1 MTLDFWTRLIDGQP
15 ALSVMIWLCLLVV
28 LMYFA
33 RPPAHQIIL
42 MVAQNIRNTLRLMA
56 RSVMLAEKQLRSR
69 NREVLMAQGREHS
82 EHFIEREFQRVET
95 LVNRDLSGYPS
106 LQRDLKE
113 QITHIDEDYVQ
124 SGEVPPKPPEWLKAV
139 ATVAEIPDNGS
150 SVVAKILNDIHTTL
164 KRALDQ
170 DMKEYRRANKDR
182 HTLLKKMMPY
192 WRTLTNSL
200 DSVEKKIT
208 GLEQRS
214 IIIDGQMQIY
224 EDIRNKTDHAER
236 MLSSSS
242 LTQFF
247 ISGLA
252 LCLAIV
258 GMYVN
263 FQLVALP
270 MEEMVGASSYLG
282 SSSIRA
288 SDVAALFIISIEVI
302 LGLFLMESVGVTRLF
317 PIINLLEDHKRKI
330 IFWVMFGFLFIF
342 AGIEASLAYM
352 RDMLAADREA
362 LSQLLSGV
370 EVAEPPLR
378 WIPALGQMVMG
389 FILPFVLT
397 FVAIPLESFIHAF
410 RTVSGLFVVWLL
422 HVLVAT
428 IRFLANFINGA
439 GRVTVSAY
447 DLVIFIPLK
456 IESAIKGVSSSSS
469 GGLEVSQAEFISSP
483 ADTVLPEP
491 VKPAKSRAKSGS
503 TGIKKTTS
511 KTKKQQAE
519 EL

>member
-1 MTLDFWTRLIDGQP
+1 MTLEFWTKLIDGQP
-15 ALSVMIWLCLLVV
+15 ALSVFIWVSILVV
-28 LMYFA
+28 LMYVA
-33 RPPAHQIIL
+33 RQPAHQIIR
-42 MVAQNIRNTLRLMA
+42 MVAQSVRNTLRLMA
-56 RSVMLAEKQLRSR
+56 RSVMLAERLLRTR

-113 QITHIDEDYVQ
+113 QITQIDEDYVQ

-139 ATVAEIPDNGS
+139 ETVADIPDNGS
-150 SVVAKILNDIHTTL
+150 SVVAKILNDIHVTL
-164 KRALDQ
+164 KKSLDK
-170 DMKEYRRANKDR
+170 DMHEYRRANRLR
-182 HTLLKKMMPY
+182 HARLKQMMPY
-192 WRTLTNSL
+192 WRNLTSSL

-214 IIIDGQMQIY
+214 IIIDGQMQVY
-224 EDIRNKTDHAER
+224 EDIRNQTDHAER

-242 LTQFF
+242 ITQFF

-317 PIINLLEDHKRKI
+317 PVINLLEDHKRKI
-330 IFWVMFGFLFIF
+330 IFWVMFSFLFIF

-397 FVAIPLESFIHAF
+397 FVAIPLESFIHSF
-410 RTVSGLFVVWLL
+410 RTVGGLFAAWFL
-422 HVLVAT
+422 HVLASG
-428 IRFLANFINGA
+428 IRFMASIIMGGGSVL
-439 GRVTVSAY
+439 VSAY
-447 DLVIFIPLK
+447 DLIIFVPLK
-456 IESAIKGVSSSSS
+456 IERSLA
-469 GGLEVSQAEFISSP
+469 GL
-483 ADTVLPEP
+483 
-491 VKPAKSRAKSGS
+491 KSDN
-503 TGIKKTTS
+503 KKDPTS
-511 KTKKQQAE
+511 KEQQVQDI
-519 EL
+519 

>member
-1 MTLDFWTRLIDGQP
+1 MTSDFWVNIIEGQP
-15 ALSVMIWLCLLVV
+15 ELSMLLWLAVLVV
-28 LMYFA
+28 VMYVA
-33 RPPAHQIIL
+33 RQPAHQIIL
-42 MVAQNIRNTLRLMA
+42 LLSRSLRNALRLMA

-69 NREVLMAQGREHS
+69 NREVLMSQGQEHA
-82 EHFIEREFQRVET
+82 ERFIEREFQRVEI

-113 QITHIDEDYVQ
+113 QITRIDEDYVQ
-124 SGEVPPKPPEWLKAV
+124 SSEVPPKPPEWLKAV
-139 ATVAEIPDNGS
+139 EAVADIPDNGS
-150 SVVAKILNDIHTTL
+150 PVVAKILNDIHNTL
-164 KRALDQ
+164 KKALETDLQ
-170 DMKEYRRANKDR
+170 EYRRANRDR
-182 HTLLKKMMPY
+182 HVLLKKMMPY
-192 WRTLTNSL
+192 WRSLTNSL
-200 DSVEKKIT
+200 NSVEKKIT

-214 IIIDGQMQIY
+214 IIIDTQMQGY
-224 EDIRNKTDHAER
+224 EDIRNQTDHAER

-242 LTQFF
+242 MTQFF

-288 SDVAALFIISIEVI
+288 SDVSALFIISIEVI

-317 PIINLLEDHKRKI
+317 PIIHLLEDHKRKI
-330 IFWVMFGFLFIF
+330 IFWIMLSFLFIF

-362 LSQLLSGV
+362 LSQLLTGV

-378 WIPALGQMVMG
+378 WIPSLGQMVMG

-410 RTVSGLFVVWLL
+410 RTVSGLFIVWLL
-422 HVLVAT
+422 HVLVVL
-428 IRFLANFINGA
+428 IRFLANVIFGI
-439 GRVTVSAY
+439 GRMLVNAY

-456 IESAIKGVSSSSS
+456 IETAY
-469 GGLEVSQAEFISSP
+469 Q
-483 ADTVLPEP
+483 
-491 VKPAKSRAKSGS
+491 SRADKKKEDKISGVL
-503 TGIKKTTS
+503 THQLDEVKD
-511 KTKKQQAE
+511 
-519 EL
+519 

>member
-1 MTLDFWTRLIDGQP
+1 MTLDFWTGLIDGQP
-15 ALSVMIWLCLLVV
+15 ALSVLAWLSVLVL
-28 LMYFA
+28 LMYIA
-33 RPPAHQIIL
+33 RQPAHHIIL
-42 MVAQNIRNTLRLMA
+42 MVAQSMRNALRLMA
-56 RSVMLAEKQLRSR
+56 RSVMLAETQLRSR
-69 NREVLMAQGREHS
+69 NREVLMAQGQEHS
-82 EHFIEREFQRVET
+82 EHFIEREFQRVEM

-139 ATVAEIPDNGS
+139 ETVAGIPDNGS
-150 SVVAKILNDIHTTL
+150 SVVAKILNDIHATL
-164 KRALDQ
+164 KKALDQ
-170 DMKEYRRANKDR
+170 DMREYRRANKDR
-182 HTLLKKMMPY
+182 HSRLKKMMPY
-192 WRTLTNSL
+192 WRSLTNSL

-224 EDIRNKTDHAER
+224 EDIRNQTDHAER

-242 LTQFF
+242 VTQFF

-252 LCLAIV
+252 LCLAII

-282 SSSIRA
+282 SSSVRA

-317 PIINLLEDHKRKI
+317 PIINLLEDHKRKV
-330 IFWVMFGFLFIF
+330 IFWVMLSFLFIF

-378 WIPALGQMVMG
+378 WIPAVGQMVMG

-397 FVAIPLESFIHAF
+397 FVAIPLESFIHSF
-410 RTVSGLFVVWLL
+410 RTVSGLFVAWLL
-422 HVLVAT
+422 HVLVAI
-428 IRFLANFINGA
+428 IRFVANFINGA
-439 GRVTVSAY
+439 GRVAVSAY

-456 IESAIKGVSSSSS
+456 VESGVLNLRQGQS
-469 GGLEVSQAEFISSP
+469 GASDNNKAG
-483 ADTVLPEP
+483 
-491 VKPAKSRAKSGS
+491 SGVM
-503 TGIKKTTS
+503 
-511 KTKKQQAE
+511 KKQQVKE
-519 EL
+519 I